1 MKLKFW
7 DILASIIMLA
17 GLILTVLF
25 INIYVNPYSFLN
37 PFPPP
42 TRVPTMNAAAA
53 TATARSLPDVWTVT
67 PVTPVMPSVTSAV
80 PATVTPG
87 KPIVILPTRTL
98 YRSPTRT
105 PNWALTYYAYQTA
118 TKTKTAST
126 DTTPPTNPGI
136 PYTNSSTSD
145 STPTW
150 YWNPSADTWSGF
162 SLYQV
167 AWGGDIDC
175 NNNVY
180 ATTTN
185 TWTAPTLTTNT
196 YYYICVRAR
205 DHAGNFTS
213 WIGPSGFFYSGGMAT
228 STFTSTATR
237 TSTPTVTRTATQT
250 SIYTSTSTFTSTHT
264 LVPTAT
270 FTGVPTLTFTTA
282 PTSTFTVAP
291 TSTFT
296 GVPTATFTGVP
307 TATFT
312 PIPTQ
317 TFTVVIPTNT
327 DTVVPTNTDT
337 AVPTFT
343 DTVMPTFTDTAI
355 PATPTDTIMPPTS
368 TDTLAPTMTDTL
380 VPAATATFTLVP
392 PPANVTIT
400 GNVGVGPT
408 ATPAGEPVPAVSITV
423 TGDPGAVVTG
433 PDGMGNYS
441 VVVPANWSGTITPS
455 RIGFK
460 FSPVK
465 YTYTNINADTGGQN
479 FTSEPSATF
488 TISGNVG
495 PAAGSTV
502 TADNGAV
509 VTLQPEL
516 DGNYSVVV
524 YSGWSGTI
532 KVTHPGCTFT
542 PPQYDYAGVGGDLV
556 DQNFNPTCP

>member
-42 TRVPTMNAAAA
+42 TKVPTMNAAAA

-67 PVTPVMPSVTSAV
+67 PVTPGVPSFTSVA
-80 PATVTPG
+80 PATVTPVS
-87 KPIVILPTRTL
+87 PIVILPTRTL

-118 TKTKTAST
+118 TRTKTAST
-126 DTTPPTNPGI
+126 DTTPPTAPGI
-136 PYTNSSTSD
+136 PFTNSPTND

-150 YWNPSADTWSGF
+150 YWNPSGDTWSGF

-175 NNNVY
+175 NNNVW
-180 ATTTN
+180 AVTTN
-185 TWTAPTLTTNT
+185 TWTAPTLTSNT

-205 DHAGNFTS
+205 DNAGNFTG

-237 TSTPTVTRTATQT
+237 TFTSTVTRTATQT
-250 SIYTSTSTFTSTHT
+250 SIYTSTSTSTSTNT

-270 FTGVPTLTFTTA
+270 FTGIPTSTFTTA
-282 PTSTFTVAP
+282 PTSTFTLAP

-296 GVPTATFTGVP
+296 GVPTATFT
-307 TATFT
+307 T
-312 PIPTQ
+312 IPTQ
-317 TFTVVIPTNT
+317 TFTVVVPTNT

-337 AVPTFT
+337 VVPTFT
-343 DTVMPTFTDTAI
+343 DTVI
-355 PATPTDTIMPPTS
+355 PPTPTDTLIPPTP
-368 TDTLAPTMTDTL
+368 TDTLIPPTPTDTLIPPTPTDTL
-380 VPAATATFTLVP
+380 VPAATATFTEVP
-392 PPANVTIT
+392 PVTNIT
-400 GNVGVGPT
+400 ISGNVGVGPT

-441 VVVPANWSGTITPS
+441 VVVPVNWSGTITPS

-465 YTYTNINADTGGQN
+465 YTYANINANTGGQD
-479 FTSEPSATF
+479 FVPEASATF
-488 TISGNVG
+488 TISGNIG
-495 PAAGSTV
+495 AAPGSTV
-502 TADNGAV
+502 SADNGAV
-509 VTLQPEL
+509 VTLQPEI

-532 KVTHPGCTFT
+532 KVTNPVCTFT
-542 PPQYDYAGVGGDLV
+542 PPQYDYAGVGGDLI
-556 DQNFNPTCP
+556 DQNFNPACP